1 VLCSRQ
7 RLGSLTI
14 TGYSKHKY
22 SVHKKTRAFKG
33 EKAVSTAFQKIGT
46 DSQLQDHWLR
56 RLIAGIID
64 GVIISIIAFIIS
76 TIAVLPDVLLGAP
89 FVLGTFSFLNGI
101 LFFLYAA
108 FLESIYGT
116 TLGKQ
121 FMNLRVTR
129 MDGRIASF
137 DRTVIRDA
145 SKIYWLLWLID
156 TLIGMAT
163 VGDPHQKFT
172 DRYAGTTV
180 ISTIQR
186 PMILP
191 SAPASPV
198 PSPPSS

>member
-1 VLCSRQ
+1 M
-7 RLGSLTI
+7 
-14 TGYSKHKY
+14 
-22 SVHKKTRAFKG
+22 KKTRPFKG
-33 EKAVSTAFQKIGT
+33 ERAVSTAFQKIGT
-46 DSQLQDHWLR
+46 DRQLQDHWLR

-64 GVIISIIAFIIS
+64 SIIISIVAFIIS
-76 TIAVLPDVLLGAP
+76 AIAVLPAVLLGAP

-116 TLGKQ
+116 TFGKQ
-121 FMNLRVTR
+121 FMNLRVMRT
-129 MDGRIASF
+129 DGKTASF

-156 TLIGMAT
+156 TLIGMAM
-163 VGDPHQKFT
+163 VGDPNQKFS

-191 SAPASPV
+191 SAPTSTV